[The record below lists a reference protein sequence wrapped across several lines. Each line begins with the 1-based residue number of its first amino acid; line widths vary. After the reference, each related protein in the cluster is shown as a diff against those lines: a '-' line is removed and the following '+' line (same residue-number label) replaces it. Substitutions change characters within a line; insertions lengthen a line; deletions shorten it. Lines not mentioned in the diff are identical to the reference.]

1 MRGELFIEDMPI
13 RMVNN
18 MVLVGV
24 EDTFAG
30 FTTKGGIKL
39 VNLTEEETWG
49 DSKEFTISEFVMR
62 YGKVMQLPNVITKG
76 TFNYNTGCELRVG
89 DTVFWSLVSFSQ
101 HIPIVYKRNLMLMV
115 DYHEILARK
124 RDNFVVPINGYGIF
138 SPIGEE
144 RILLSHRINN
154 EVSDDWVLEV
164 KPEVNVKY
172 DDNAR
177 PVSDIW
183 DVGDHVKLLV
193 RHSPYKLEGTINT
206 LLDKKLYACPMN
218 YIICNC

>member
-76 TFNYNTGCELRVG
+76 SFNYKTGCELEVG
-89 DTVFWSLVSFSQ
+89 DTVFWSLISFSQ
-101 HIPIVYKRNLMLMV
+101 HLPLVYNRNLMLMI
-115 DYHEILARK
+115 DYHEILAYK
-124 RDNFVVPINGYGIF
+124 RGHQVTPVNGFGLF
-138 SPIGEE
+138 SPVGEE
-144 RILLSHRINN
+144 KVLLKHRINN
-154 EVSDDWVLEV
+154 EISDEWILEA
-164 KPEVNVKY
+164 KPTVNVRY
-172 DDNAR
+172 DKNAR
-177 PVSDIW
+177 PVSNQW
-183 DVGDHVKLLV
+183 EVGEKVKLLV
-193 RHSPYKLEGTINT
+193 KQSPYKLEGNINT
-206 LLDKKLYACPMN
+206 LLNKKLYACPMN
-218 YIICNC
+218 YIICTV

>member
-124 RDNFVVPINGYGIF
+124 RGEFVTPINGYGIF
-138 SPIGEE
+138 SPLGEE
-144 RILLSHRINN
+144 RVLLSHVLRN
-154 EVSDDWVLEV
+154 EVSDDWLLEI
-164 KPEVNVKY
+164 KPEKNVRY
-172 DDNAR
+172 DDTAR

-183 DVGDHVKLLV
+183 SVGDKVKLLV
-193 RHSPYKLEGTINT
+193 RQSPYKLEGNINT
-206 LLDKKLYACPMN
+206 LLNKKLYACPMN
-218 YIICNC
+218 YILCTT